1 VVERAPIMPP
11 KAKKKKGG
19 EVAPKTTVEV
29 DPGELQQSQYVR
41 QSLQSH
47 VSSLKERVK
56 SLGDDNEHL
65 RKSRVKVRAGVAAA
79 V

>member
-1 VVERAPIMPP
+1 
-11 KAKKKKGG
+11 
-19 EVAPKTTVEV
+19 
-29 DPGELQQSQYVR
+29 
-41 QSLQSH
+41 